1 MTGIFAER
9 VRKIMGWCPNA
20 SATYTKKSLQ
30 FNDLRVNTPDRK
42 GKITHAGTGWLKKYH
57 NKILLK
63 LLVFMYLAVVSFDGY
78 GKVNLDMYLIG
89 IISGL
94 FFHFFSGV
102 NDWHRFNRAAG
113 IEIAQQ
119 QLTKKQIAI
128 VFLVIISLI
137 VFIVFVVT
145 NITGGMAFIS
155 GTMFFVWIE
164 FLIVLYWEHKNEKTL
179 IMKKAILFGDLKIM
193 RTE

>member
-1 MTGIFAER
+1 MTTLVENI
-9 VRKIMGWCPNA
+9 RKMKGWCPNA
-20 SATYTKKSLQ
+20 TAIVTKKSLQ
-30 FNDLRVNTPDRK
+30 FDDLTLNAPDRE
-42 GKITHAGTGWLKKYH
+42 GKITHVGTGWFKKYH

-113 IEIAQQ
+113 IGIAEP

-128 VFLVIISLI
+128 IFLVIVSLI
-137 VFIVFVVT
+137 VFVVFLVT

-164 FLIVLYWEHKNEKTL
+164 FIIVLYWEHKNEKTL
-179 IMKKAILFGDLKIM
+179 IMKKRILFGDLKIM

>member
-1 MTGIFAER
+1 MTTLVENI
-9 VRKIMGWCPNA
+9 RKMKGWCPNA
-20 SATYTKKSLQ
+20 TAIVTKKSLQ
-30 FNDLRVNTPDRK
+30 FDDLTLNAPDRE
-42 GKITHAGTGWLKKYH
+42 GKITHVGTGWFKKYH

-113 IEIAQQ
+113 IGIAEP

-128 VFLVIISLI
+128 IFLVIISLI

-164 FLIVLYWEHKNEKTL
+164 FIIVLYWEHKNEKTL
-179 IMKKAILFGDLKIM
+179 IMKKAILFGELKIM